1 MLFNSAEFL
10 VFFPVAVILYFLTP
24 VRWRWL
30 LLLTAS
36 YYFYGSWRVEYLG
49 LLMLST
55 VVDYSTGLGLEA
67 AGANQRRRQLILS
80 ASLATNLGL
89 LLVFK
94 YFNFFLD
101 SVNQISARFNLFAQL
116 PELRILLPVGISF
129 YTFQSL
135 AYTISV
141 YRGTLPAERHLGK
154 FAVYVAFWPQLVAGP
169 IEKPGKLL
177 PQFHEHHR
185 FSWTNLGSGLGLM
198 LWGFLKKI
206 VIADRLAIY
215 VNQVYN
221 SPGQYDG
228 LALLIATYL
237 FAFQIYCDFSG
248 YSAIAKGA
256 AQVMGFE
263 LMNNFDRPYLSASIR
278 EFWQRW
284 HISLSTW
291 FRDYVY
297 IPLGGNRDH
306 QLRNLFLTFLV
317 SGLWHGA
324 NWTFVIWG
332 ALHGFY
338 LVASIVTRSVRA
350 RLTALSGLDRAPR
363 LLHLLRVA
371 TTFHLVLFAWIFFR
385 ANSAADVWLVCSK
398 IGALLL
404 RWPGS
409 LSLPPL
415 AAPFDQPR
423 DLVFLA
429 CLLALIGAV
438 SLLNQRGLRLAPAS
452 RPYLATAAIALQFWA
467 ITVFGVFDNQQ
478 FIYFQF

>member
-10 VFFPVAVILYFLTP
+10 VFFPIAVILYFLTP
-24 VRWRWL
+24 PRARWAL
-30 LLLTAS
+30 LLAAS

-49 LLMLST
+49 LLMFST
-55 VVDYSTGLGLEA
+55 VVDYFTGIGLER
-67 AGANQRRRQLILS
+67 AGENWRRRKLILS

-94 YFNFFLD
+94 YFNFFVD
-101 SVNQISARFNLFAQL
+101 SVNQIGAQFNLFAQL

-141 YRGTLPAERHLGK
+141 YRGTLAAEHHFGK

-169 IEKPGKLL
+169 IEKPGVLL
-177 PQFHEHHR
+177 PQFHVEHK
-185 FSWTNLGSGLGLM
+185 FTWENLRAGLLLM
-198 LWGFLKKI
+198 LWGFFKKI
-206 VIADRLAIY
+206 AIADRLAIY

-221 SPGQYDG
+221 APGQYDG
-228 LALLIATYL
+228 AALLVATYL

-256 AQVMGFE
+256 AKVMGFE
-263 LMNNFDRPYLSASIR
+263 LMNNFDRPYFAASIR

-332 ALHGFY
+332 ALHGAY
-338 LVASIVTRSVRA
+338 LVTSIVTRGLRE
-350 RLTALSGLDRAPR
+350 RLVTLTGLDRSPR
-363 LLHLLRVA
+363 LLQALRVA
-371 TTFHLVLFAWIFFR
+371 MTFHLVLFAWIFFR
-385 ANSAADVWLVCSK
+385 ANTASDVWLVCGK
-398 IGALLL
+398 IAGLIASPASLLA
-404 RWPGS
+404 
-409 LSLPPL
+409 L

-423 DLVFLA
+423 DLLFIAL
-429 CLLALIGAV
+429 LLAVVGTV
-438 SLLNQRGLRLAPAS
+438 SALNQRGWRMPDFAA
-452 RPYLATAAIALQFWA
+452 RPYLATAAVAIQFWA
-467 ITVFGVFDNQQ
+467 ITVFGVFDNQT